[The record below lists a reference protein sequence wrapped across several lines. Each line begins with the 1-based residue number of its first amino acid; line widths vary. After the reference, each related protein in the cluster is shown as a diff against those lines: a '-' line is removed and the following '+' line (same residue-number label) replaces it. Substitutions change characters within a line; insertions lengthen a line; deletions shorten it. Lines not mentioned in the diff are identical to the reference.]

1 MIRNV
6 FFILALA
13 GIALAG
19 DVRYDCLRFV
29 EQGLAKDPQVAETK
43 FGLES
48 KTDKM
53 RSLKAEAILPTL
65 NVSMM
70 VGPAPGLKE
79 TVDNWGDT
87 VDTYDFSRMGPFWA
101 VQAKFIQPLNLGQYQ
116 TGKKALEADLQ
127 QKTFEIENKV
137 LKKEVELQTYYYNY
151 LLALEMKRVAGDA
164 QKQVDKAYDQLE
176 EALDEDEPTVSQTDL
191 LNLKAK
197 MHTVKEGVI
206 EADLGMKRVMLM
218 IRFVLG
224 LSEEDP
230 FVTEDSV
237 LAMRKEPLP
246 TEEQVRELTIK
257 HNPEL
262 KQLDAGLRARKLQM
276 DLAEARLAPEFFV
289 MGEFEY
295 VKSWA
300 GNRNVLQKSAFA
312 QDAVNKISGL
322 IGIGLRYRLNFWKTW
337 EEFRQARTDYRG
349 LRLKESYATDGLV
362 SKAIEQY
369 YQVVAAKGKLDALRE
384 SLRATEALLK
394 DAAMKYDLDKS
405 QTGALVSAYTQ
416 NITMQKDYYFAVC
429 RYNVEFAGL
438 VAKMGLSIREYNS
451 YFNK

>member
-13 GIALAG
+13 GVALAG
-19 DVRYDCLRFV
+19 DVRYDCLHFV

-224 LSEEDP
+224 LSEEDA

-237 LAMRKEPLP
+237 LAMRTEPMP

>member
-1 MIRNV
+1 MGV
-6 FFILALA
+6 
-13 GIALAG
+13 ALAG

-48 KTDKM
+48 KTDRM

-262 KQLDAGLRARKLQM
+262 KQLDAGLRAKRLQM
-276 DLAEARLAPEFFV
+276 DLAEAKLAPEFFV